1 MADLSSVSGGFFGY
15 DAVFELV
22 FALITLA
29 VAFYSF
35 KIYKLSDQKKSRI
48 FGIAFLFISSSYFI
62 QSLFNTSI
70 FFELNEKFISLIEI
84 NNLLTI
90 NILSIF
96 LHMVFFTVGIVTLIY
111 MIAGGKKQLTMET
124 NSTCRVELNCNQ

>member
-111 MIAGGKKQLTMET
+111 MIAGGKNRFLYVISLIE
-124 NSTCRVELNCNQ
+124 